1 MSKGRTFLAAL
12 IGAIVSV
19 GLLALSFWLA
29 QTIPSMA
36 YVAFAS
42 WFIGGFVAGLIARGS
57 GSGAAAGFLTAIF
70 GFIINSLIIVFMT
83 VFSVGG
89 LLTVIFG
96 FATFGQFNPADYS
109 SVLGILVAI
118 GILISLIVSA
128 ILGVSSIIAGL
139 IGGSITKPRVSKTE
153 DYQEHPEET
162 YR

>member
-1 MSKGRTFLAAL
+1 MSKGRTFLGAL
-12 IGAIVSV
+12 VGAIVGV
-19 GLLALSFWLA
+19 GLLVLSFWLA

-42 WFIGGFVAGLIARGS
+42 WLIGGFVAGLIASGP
-57 GSGAAAGFLTAIF
+57 GSGALAGFLTALI

-89 LLTVIFG
+89 ILTVVFG
-96 FATFGQFNPADYS
+96 FATFGLVNPADYS
-109 SVLGILVAI
+109 AVIGILIAI

-128 ILGVSSIIAGL
+128 VLGVTSIIAGL
-139 IGGSITKPRVSKTE
+139 IGGAINNPNRSKAETF
-153 DYQEHPEET
+153 QEYPDDS